1 MADSRL
7 GAAELRGEP
16 GARCSVGQ
24 EVLKKKKKKRQV
36 GDMSRGRR
44 NQPERAPSGRS
55 WDSVSHTV
63 NIIVLARNPSTIK

>member
-24 EVLKKKKKKRQV
+24 EVLKKKKKKKNDRLGTCQGGAGTSLKGPPV
-36 GDMSRGRR
+36 AEAG
-44 NQPERAPSGRS
+44 
-55 WDSVSHTV
+55 TV
-63 NIIVLARNPSTIK
+63 